1 VATFSMVYSLLISAV
16 DYWMPLDAYELPP
29 GVATFPGTFLG
40 IVLAFRTNSS
50 YSRWW
55 EARILW
61 GRITNDSRTF
71 VRQLISFTKPSTS
84 TGENSTTIRRI
95 VNRHIHWCHAL
106 AMSLRDEDGLSI
118 PNGWIASAEL
128 ETYRHCRNA
137 TNQILL
143 QQANDLQQLRQ
154 SEALDRWQAL
164 ELDRSLRRLADHMG
178 GCERIRHTPFPP
190 MYAMLIHYL
199 VFAFIVILP
208 FALLEMPALGLIAF
222 TVPVS
227 IVFLAMEKVAKVL
240 ETPFANTPSCTPM
253 LTLCRNI
260 EIDARQ
266 MLGDTDTPA
275 VLQPIDDVSI

>member
-1 VATFSMVYSLLISAV
+1 MLVRPRIPWSRLAQAIWPVATFSMVYSLAISAV
-16 DYWMPLDAYELPP
+16 DYWAPLDAYELPP

-71 VRQLISFTKPSTS
+71 ARQLISFTKPS
-84 TGENSTTIRRI
+84 NSAGDNSEMIRRI
-95 VNRHIHWCHAL
+95 VHRHIHWCHTL
-106 AMSLRDEDGLSI
+106 AASLRDEDVSSNLEGKV
-118 PNGWIASAEL
+118 ASNEL
-128 ETYRHCRNA
+128 QMYLQCRNA
-137 TNQILL
+137 ANRILL
-143 QQANDLQQLRQ
+143 QQAIDLQQLHQ
-154 SEALDRWQAL
+154 SETLDRWQAL
-164 ELDRSLRRLADHMG
+164 ELDRSLRRLTDHMG

-199 VFAFIVILP
+199 VFAFIISLP

-227 IVFLAMEKVAKVL
+227 IVFLAMEKVAQVL
-240 ETPFANTPSCTPM
+240 ETPFADTPSCTPM
-253 LTLCRNI
+253 LT
-260 EIDARQ
+260 
-266 MLGDTDTPA
+266 
-275 VLQPIDDVSI
+275 